1 MHPDLSRRQLLRVIA
16 AGVAAVPLLEASAS
30 ATPGSG
36 RLAVPDPSDPASVR
50 ATMEAWSDTIVPGER
65 RSAGDRAIAGATT
78 GPGAVQAGAWTLL
91 NDPDVGIG
99 PALPALSALLNA
111 AAVDETRRARVLLD
125 PTVAP
130 LVALPFAQRTDL
142 AVRLLGG
149 SGPEQVVWYALA
161 AIALLAFHTAGHL
174 DTADAVRRGHP
185 GLAWLR
191 FPMPD
196 ADDLWRYD
204 DFSYRTAL
212 ARRHPRTTRT
222 GHPA

>member
-1 MHPDLSRRQLLRVIA
+1 MLPELSRRQLLQVIA
-16 AGVAAVPLLEASAS
+16 AGVAAVPLLESSAS
-30 ATPGSG
+30 ALPVRSG
-36 RLAVPDPSDPASVR
+36 VDPSDPLWVR
-50 ATMEAWSDTIVPGER
+50 ATMEAWSDTIVPGEHR
-65 RSAGDRAIAGATT
+65 FPGDRAVAGAAP

-91 NDPDVGIG
+91 NDPEVGIG
-99 PALPALSALLNA
+99 PALPALSAALNA
-111 AAVDETRRARVLLD
+111 AAVDEARRAKVLLD

-161 AIALLAFHTAGHL
+161 AIAMLAFHTAGHL

-196 ADDLWRYD
+196 TDDLWRYE
-204 DFSYRTAL
+204 DFSYRQAL
-212 ARRHPRTTRT
+212 ARRHPHTTAT
-222 GHPA
+222 GNPA